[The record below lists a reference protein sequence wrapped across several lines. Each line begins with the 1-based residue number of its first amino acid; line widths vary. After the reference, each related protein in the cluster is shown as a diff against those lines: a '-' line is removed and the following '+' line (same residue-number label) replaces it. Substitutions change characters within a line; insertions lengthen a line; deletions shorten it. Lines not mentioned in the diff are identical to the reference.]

1 MPGVIIKPES
11 IMGMSVLTYSVGG
24 RTAENNL
31 KYLYYLKVKVKN
43 LVHII
48 FLEELQ
54 TLLKITSLT
63 SR

>member
-1 MPGVIIKPES
+1 
-11 IMGMSVLTYSVGG
+11 MGMSVLTYSVEG

>member
-11 IMGMSVLTYSVGG
+11 IMGMSVLTYSVEG